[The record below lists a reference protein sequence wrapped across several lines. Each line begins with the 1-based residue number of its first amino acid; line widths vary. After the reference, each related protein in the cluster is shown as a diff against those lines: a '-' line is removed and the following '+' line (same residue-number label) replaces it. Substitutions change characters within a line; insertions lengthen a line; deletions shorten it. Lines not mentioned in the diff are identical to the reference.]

1 MMYSSNAIFFYLV
14 VPKDKSVDREKDI
27 VIKST
32 SICDLIFLEKML
44 KFEADI
50 LIGHDNWSIEADKI
64 IDVEETCRSMEFIP
78 DGKVCFD
85 EILKK
90 FCVNMGLFFGMNMTI
105 RTYEQF
111 YKKYYDEYYN
121 KLSRSKRLDPPPAM
135 YYNAFTK
142 TVNEYINIEKKHG
155 SIALVPCR

>member
-14 VPKDKSVDREKDI
+14 VPKDKSVGREKDI
-27 VIKST
+27 VIKSA

-50 LIGHDNWSIEADKI
+50 LVGHDNWKIEADEI
-64 IDVEETCRSMEFIP
+64 IDVEETCRSMYFIP

-121 KLSRSKRLDPPPAM
+121 KLAKSKRLDPPPAM

-155 SIALVPCR
+155 SIALVPRR

>member
-14 VPKDKSVDREKDI
+14 VPKDKSIDREKDI
-27 VIKST
+27 VIKSA

-50 LIGHDNWSIEADKI
+50 LVGHDNWNIEADKI

-90 FCVNMGLFFGMNMTI
+90 NLKSNKHREILDMYIRGCKQVEISEKYGFSRQRVQQIISKIQRKYKELF
-105 RTYEQF
+105 
-111 YKKYYDEYYN
+111 
-121 KLSRSKRLDPPPAM
+121 S
-135 YYNAFTK
+135 
-142 TVNEYINIEKKHG
+142 
-155 SIALVPCR
+155 